1 MKFVFAALLSIVTM
15 GTPASAQNG
24 PEVADHWRALARIDG
39 RAALALIR
47 ENHPGAQ
54 PVLHDT
60 VFLENL
66 DRAQRHLEERLA
78 QVTNYDGY
86 NAVME
91 GLAADFRD
99 GHIWSQ
105 SLAKPRS
112 RTWTGMVVVREAG
125 SWVIASQ
132 MPAPGKKA
140 DLVGARI
147 VSCDGMDADAWAKSR
162 IGMFQADPGIEA
174 RLASSASWL
183 LIDENNPFLKRPER
197 CVFQRDGAAA
207 QDVELF
213 WGRTSTDMVD
223 AAIEKSGGPAS
234 VGLGVESFGKG
245 YWISLGTLRPEANDL
260 IAKVEGQ
267 KQALRRAPIV
277 VVDLRGNG
285 GGDSSFADRLATAL
299 VGERRMAAASF
310 ASSPCS
316 GAYWR
321 ASPGNIESRLNRR
334 AQVAASSSREALAH
348 YDETTQQMEA
358 AVHSGQAFV
367 PALPACASHAK
378 PPSKAQPKKLPP
390 SLLAGKLVI
399 VTDRAC
405 FSSCL
410 LAVDA
415 FRRIGATQVGEATD
429 MSTRYMEVRTTVLPS
444 GLRNFSTLQKVAV
457 GAGDFG
463 PYAPDRPFKGKM
475 SDTAALRNWI
485 AHDFAE

>member
-15 GTPASAQNG
+15 GTPASAQDG

-47 ENHPGAQ
+47 EYHPGAQ

-174 RLASSASWL
+174 RLIVGILVA
-183 LIDENNPFLKRPER
+183 DRPEQP
-197 CVFQRDGAAA
+197 VSQTAGALCLSGAPSRARRMTGFEAHSCLAA
-207 QDVELF
+207 YAE
-213 WGRTSTDMVD
+213 
-223 AAIEKSGGPAS
+223 SGPPAFGPVADRQLS
-234 VGLGVESFGKG
+234 GSEP
-245 YWISLGTLRPEANDL
+245 TR
-260 IAKVEGQ
+260 
-267 KQALRRAPIV
+267 V
-277 VVDLRGNG
+277 VVAKLAWQ
-285 GGDSSFADRLATAL
+285 SF
-299 VGERRMAAASF
+299 
-310 ASSPCS
+310 
-316 GAYWR
+316 
-321 ASPGNIESRLNRR
+321 
-334 AQVAASSSREALAH
+334 RE
-348 YDETTQQMEA
+348 
-358 AVHSGQAFV
+358 
-367 PALPACASHAK
+367 
-378 PPSKAQPKKLPP
+378 
-390 SLLAGKLVI
+390 
-399 VTDRAC
+399 
-405 FSSCL
+405 
-410 LAVDA
+410 
-415 FRRIGATQVGEATD
+415 
-429 MSTRYMEVRTTVLPS
+429 
-444 GLRNFSTLQKVAV
+444 
-457 GAGDFG
+457 
-463 PYAPDRPFKGKM
+463 
-475 SDTAALRNWI
+475 
-485 AHDFAE
+485 